1 MQRRLPRPPVVDA
14 DALLKHASEISD
26 PFESSIAKEMALL
39 IIHDALKY
47 PDPED
52 PIIVR
57 GPSQPLD
64 TFDDD
69 ALNKARLEIALELP
83 SSGVEERQRAFEKSW
98 AEVHPSLPGL
108 SNYSDDEV
116 SSEFQEEPLAVSSL
130 LFYGSVPRI
139 ALTPNLHHLDPTRFS
154 RGLCHRQ

>member
-1 MQRRLPRPPVVDA
+1 MQRRLPRPSIVDT
-14 DALLKHASEISD
+14 DALLKHTSEISD

-39 IIHDALKY
+39 VIHDALKY
-47 PDPED
+47 SDPED
-52 PIIVR
+52 PTIIH
-57 GPSQPLD
+57 GPSQPLE

-116 SSEFQEEPLAVSSL
+116 SPESQKEPLTVSSL
-130 LFYGSVPRI
+130 LFHNSSPRI
-139 ALTPNLHHLDPTRFS
+139 ALIPDLRHPDPTRLS
-154 RGLCHRQ
+154 PGLCHR